1 MRPASDHQ
9 TADRRPDKLQISSAR
24 RRTPLGLSARRGRA
38 ARAAA
43 LLALFTAIVTVFH
56 SSVSYAWPAGR
67 SAAAYTA
74 PAAARD
80 FVAPGLF
87 SAALFQLPPAFES
100 IETYADDC
108 TTPKT
113 AFTLGETMCVKAS
126 VPFAFLVGRRSINV
140 IGPANVVR
148 ASAVV
153 SNSSQTQTLM
163 FTIPGDAQSIIG
175 NETFDNRGTW
185 RADLS
190 TLSSSRRASADFDVA
205 SAVAAEAAADLQI
218 VSVADSDAV
227 SSGGSLSVSVYV
239 LNVGP
244 NSAEDVVVTP
254 PAGAGLALQSFSPVS
269 GTDCGATCSVAS
281 LAPHGVAQFTALYN
295 VTGAAGS
302 TVLARSAVTSD
313 TTDPRPTFDYV
324 VDDQNPAPPA
334 NTNVSSLSLIVSS
347 PDPNSVCTL
356 SCPANVVATANTT
369 VGGQNGAFVNYGA
382 ASVEGECGVITNS
395 PTSGS
400 FFAVGTHTVT
410 SSATGDSC
418 TFTVKVLDTPAP
430 TISCPAD
437 KTVSD
442 ANDSGDETVAVG
454 TPTFTASGGGSVV
467 GARSDSSAAE
477 PKALTDPYPVG
488 LTTVIWTVTDADG
501 RTASCTQRVF
511 VSSSSCGT
519 DTEDPTITAPDDVTV
534 GTGAANPGCTVTLD
548 GDELG
553 QPDANDNCSV
563 SVTISGAP
571 AGNNFAPGTYTLT
584 YTATDGAGRT
594 ASDTQVVTVV
604 DNTAPIIAAPANA
617 TYTCPSEVPAANAN
631 QARGPVVGPDGQFVR
646 DVDGE
651 LVFSGPPFENCGT
664 VNVSVSDT
672 NNGGAGSASN
682 PRVITRTFTAT
693 DSAGNSASAVQTITV
708 ADGTAPT
715 IAAPADKVLYTG
727 AGATS
732 CGVTISDLDGTLG
745 TATAADNCGGV
756 TVTRGGGNTFP
767 VGETIVTYTATDAAG
782 NTAAATQKV
791 TVIDNT
797 PPAISCPININVGF
811 NPAVNGAV
819 VNYAAPVG
827 SDNCAGATTAQTTGL
842 PSGATF
848 PLGTTTNTFTVTD
861 AAGNTSSC
869 SFKVTVALTSI
880 VGVDGVSVSGSSYI
894 DSYDSNGGYPATK
907 GSLASVVSN
916 GTSTLIGSG
925 KVWGSVRSTQAG
937 IVMSGASQITGN
949 ATAGTTVAKSG
960 SATVG
965 GTITN
970 NSPAPSVTLPAV
982 PSCGPPYSSNAG
994 IGGSYSYNASTG
1006 DLTLSGINVATLA
1019 SGTYCFRNVTVGNSA
1034 QLNVSG
1040 PVVIKLTGTLN
1051 VGGAA
1056 HVNNTTSIPGNLR
1069 ILSSYSGSNGVAF
1082 GNSGN
1087 SRLLV
1092 YAPQT
1097 GITISG
1103 AGPLFGT
1110 AVGKTITISN
1120 SGAIHYDIRLLSV
1133 WPDLWPLIVGP

>member
-1 MRPASDHQ
+1 MRPASHYQ
-9 TADRRPDKLQISSAR
+9 TADRHPDKLQPSSAR
-24 RRTPLGLSARRGRA
+24 RRTTLGLSARRGRA
-38 ARAAA
+38 ARAAT
-43 LLALFTAIVTVFH
+43 LLALFTAIVTIFNA
-56 SSVSYAWPAGR
+56 SASYAWPAV
-67 SAAAYTA
+67 APTAA
-74 PAAARD
+74 PAAGRD
-80 FVAPGLF
+80 FAPGFF
-87 SAALFQLPPAFES
+87 SAALFQLPAFES
-100 IETYADDC
+100 IQTYAADC
-108 TTPKT
+108 TTPKND
-113 AFTLGETMCVKAS
+113 FRLGDTMCVKAS
-126 VPFAFLVGRRSINV
+126 VPFSFLVGRRSINI
-140 IGPANVVR
+140 IGPSNVVR
-148 ASAVV
+148 ASTVV
-153 SNSSQTQTLM
+153 SDPSQTQTLS
-163 FTIPGDAQSIIG
+163 FTIPTTAQTVIG
-175 NETFDNRGTW
+175 GETFDNRGTW

-190 TLSSSRRASADFDVA
+190 TLSSSRRASADFDVS
-205 SAVAAEAAADLQI
+205 SAEAAEAAADLQI
-218 VSVADSDAV
+218 VSTVDGNTVPA
-227 SSGGSLSVSVYV
+227 GGSLSVTVYV
-239 LNVGP
+239 LNAGP
-244 NSAEDVVVTP
+244 NSAENVVVTP
-254 PAGAGLALQSFSPVS
+254 PTGTGLALQSFSPVS

-281 LAPHGVAQFTALYN
+281 LSSHGVAQFTAIYN
-295 VTGAAGS
+295 VTAAAGS
-302 TVLARSAVTSD
+302 TILARSAVTSD

-334 NTNVSSLSLIVSS
+334 NTNVYSLSLVVSS
-347 PDPNSVCTL
+347 LDPNAACTL
-356 SCPANVVATANTT
+356 TCPANVVATANTT
-369 VGGQNGAFVNYGA
+369 VGGQPGAFVNYGA

-418 TFTVKVLDTPAP
+418 TFTVKVLGTPAP
-430 TISCPAD
+430 TISCPSD
-437 KTVSD
+437 KT
-442 ANDSGDETVAVG
+442 ATAASGADEATVAVG
-454 TPTFTASGGGSVV
+454 TPTFTASGGGTVV
-467 GARSDSSAAE
+467 GVRGDSTIDE

-488 LTTVIWTVTDADG
+488 ITSILWTVTDADG
-501 RTASCTQRVF
+501 RTASCTQKIIVT
-511 VSSSSCGT
+511 SSTCGT
-519 DTEDPTITAPDDVTV
+519 DTENPTITAPDDITV
-534 GTGAANPGCTVTLD
+534 GTGAGNTGCTITLD
-548 GDELG
+548 DELG
-553 QPDANDNCSV
+553 QPEVNDNCTV
-563 SVTISGAP
+563 SFTIAGVP

-584 YTATDGAGRT
+584 YTATDGAGHT

-604 DNTAPIIAAPANA
+604 DNTAPIIAAPADA
-617 TYTCPSEVPAANAN
+617 TYTCLSEVPAANAN

-646 DVDGE
+646 DANDE
-651 LVFSGPPFENCGT
+651 LIFSGPPFENCGP
-664 VNVSVSDT
+664 VNVSVSES
-672 NNGGAGSASN
+672 NNGGAGSAAN

-693 DSAGNSASAVQTITV
+693 DSAGNVASAVQTITV

-715 IAAPADKVLYTG
+715 ITAPADKVLYTG

-732 CGVTISDLDGTLG
+732 CGVTISDLNGTLG

-797 PPAISCPININVGF
+797 PPAISCPVNINVGF

-819 VNYAAPVG
+819 VNYATPVG

-842 PSGATF
+842 PSGATY

-861 AAGNTSSC
+861 AAGNTASC

-880 VGVDGVSVSGSSYI
+880 VGVDGVSISGSSYI

-907 GSLASVVSN
+907 GSLTSVVSN
-916 GTSTLIGSG
+916 STSTLIGSG

-937 IVMSGASQITGN
+937 IIMSGASQITGD

-960 SATVG
+960 SAIVG

-994 IGGSYSYNASTG
+994 ISGSYSYNASTG
-1006 DLTLSGINVATLA
+1006 DLNLSGVNVATLA
-1019 SGTYCFRNVTVGNSA
+1019 SGTYCFRNVTMSNSA

-1040 PVVIKLTGTLN
+1040 PVVIKMTGTLN

-1056 HVNNTTSIPGNLR
+1056 LVNHTSSIPGNLR
-1069 ILSSYSGSNGVAF
+1069 VLSSYSGSNGVAF
-1082 GNSGN
+1082 SNSGN
-1087 SRLLV
+1087 VRLLV

-1110 AVGKTITISN
+1110 AVGKTITLSN
-1120 SGAIHYDIRLLSV
+1120 SGTIHYDIRLLSV

>member
-1 MRPASDHQ
+1 MRPASHYQ
-9 TADRRPDKLQISSAR
+9 TAAHRPDKLQTSSAR
-24 RRTPLGLSARRGRA
+24 RRTPRGLSARGGRA

-56 SSVSYAWPAGR
+56 SSAAYAWPTSAR
-67 SAAAYTA
+67 AAASAAPTA
-74 PAAARD
+74 VRGGFFA
-80 FVAPGLF
+80 
-87 SAALFQLPPAFES
+87 AALFQLPPAFES
-100 IETYADDC
+100 IETYAADC
-108 TTPKT
+108 TTPKND
-113 AFTLGETMCVKAS
+113 FNLGDTMCVKAS
-126 VPFAFLVGRRSINV
+126 VPFSFLVGRRSINI

-153 SNSSQTQTLM
+153 SDPSQTQTLS
-163 FTIPGDAQSIIG
+163 FTIPGDAQTILG
-175 NETFDNRGTW
+175 GETFDNRGTW

-190 TLSSSRRASADFDVA
+190 TLSSSRRASTDFDV
-205 SAVAAEAAADLQI
+205 SSTEAAEAAADLQI
-218 VSVADSDAV
+218 ISVVDGSTV
-227 SSGGSLSVSVYV
+227 PSGGSLSVSVYV
-239 LNVGP
+239 LNAGP
-244 NSAEDVVVTP
+244 NSAENVVVTP
-254 PAGAGLALQSFSPVS
+254 PTGTGLALQSFSPVS

-281 LAPHGVAQFTALYN
+281 LASHGVAQFEAIYN
-295 VTGAAGS
+295 VTGAAGDMI
-302 TVLARSAVTSD
+302 VARSAATSD

-334 NTNVSSLSLIVSS
+334 NTNVYSLNLVVST

-356 SCPANVVATANTT
+356 TCPANVVATANTI

-430 TISCPAD
+430 TISCPTD
-437 KTVSD
+437 KTASD
-442 ANDSGDETVAVG
+442 TDDSGDQTVVVG

-467 GARSDSSAAE
+467 GVRGDSTIDE
-477 PKALTDPYPVG
+477 PKALTDPYLVG
-488 LTTVIWTVTDADG
+488 VTSILWTVTDADG
-501 RTASCTQRVF
+501 RTASCTQKIIVT
-511 VSSSSCGT
+511 SSTCGT
-519 DTEDPTITAPDDVTV
+519 DTTTPTITAPDDVTV
-534 GTGAANPGCTVTLD
+534 GTGAANTGCTITLD
-548 GDELG
+548 DELG
-553 QPDANDNCSV
+553 QPEVNDNCAV
-563 SVTISGAP
+563 SVTITGAP

-584 YTATDGAGRT
+584 YTATDGAGLT
-594 ASDTQVVTVV
+594 ASDTQVVTVI
-604 DNTAPIIAAPANA
+604 DDTAPIIAAPPDA
-617 TYTCPSEVPAANAN
+617 TYTCLSEVPAANAN
-631 QARGPVVGPDGQFVR
+631 QARGPVIGPDGQFVR
-646 DVDGE
+646 DGAGE
-651 LVFSGPPFENCGT
+651 LVFSGPPFENCGP
-664 VNVSVSDT
+664 VSVTVSEA

-811 NPAVNGAV
+811 NPALNGAV
-819 VNYAAPVG
+819 VNYTAPVG

-861 AAGNTSSC
+861 AAGNSASC

-880 VGVDGVSVSGSSYI
+880 VGVDGVSISGSSYI

-907 GSLASVVSN
+907 GSLTSVVSN
-916 GTSTLIGSG
+916 ATSTLIGSG

-937 IVMSGASQITGN
+937 IVMSGASRITGN

-960 SATVG
+960 SASVG
-965 GTITN
+965 GTTTN

-1019 SGTYCFRNVTVGNSA
+1019 SGTYCFRNVTLSNSA

-1040 PVVIKLTGTLN
+1040 PVVIKMTGTLN
-1051 VGGAA
+1051 VGGASY
-1056 HVNNTTSIPGNLR
+1056 VNNTTSIPGNLR
-1069 ILSSYSGSNGVAF
+1069 VLSSYSGSNGVAF

-1087 SRLLV
+1087 SRLLI

-1110 AVGKTITISN
+1110 AVGKTITLSN
-1120 SGAIHYDIRLLSV
+1120 SGAIHYDTRLLSV